1 MKIVTD
7 LEALSKASGGIWNG
21 ETKFKNEE
29 NRVLF
34 NLARC
39 AGMIESFLAYNQND
53 FMTSR
58 YAKPYIE
65 ELGWDVVNTLWTI
78 MNEYFDRNCFIK
90 YNTYTDCEGLSYNS
104 LIDRQEV

>member
-7 LEALSKASGGIWNG
+7 LEALSKASGGIWNNG
-21 ETKFKNEE
+21 MKFQNEE

-39 AGMIESFLAYNQND
+39 AGMMESFLAYEQDD
-53 FMTSR
+53 FMTSK
-58 YAKPYIE
+58 YSKPYIE
-65 ELGWDVVNTLWTI
+65 ELGYEVVNTLWTI

>member
-7 LEALSKASGGIWNG
+7 LKALSKASGGIWNNG
-21 ETKFKNEE
+21 MKFQNEE
-29 NRVLF
+29 NRVLYH
-34 NLARC
+34 LASC
-39 AGMIESFLAYNQND
+39 ADMMGSFLAYNQYD
-53 FMTSR
+53 FMTSK